1 MALCCRRCK
10 SINERKQVVDIKGES
25 IEKGL
30 IHFHR
35 LNIAFRRYSIVTC
48 IRSNDDFLFHGFQL
62 QLNLQ
67 GVQLFRPHL
76 NVRLVWLEPARLN
89 LKEVSSRC
97 QIREAESAIFC
108 CHRLLFRVHLFID

>member
-10 SINERKQVVDIKGES
+10 CVNEREQVVDIKGES

-35 LNIAFRRYSIVTC
+35 LNITFRRYSIVTC

-76 NVRLVWLEPARLN
+76 NVCLVWLEPARLRSEERRVG
-89 LKEVSSRC
+89 KECRSRW
-97 QIREAESAIFC
+97 SPY
-108 CHRLLFRVHLFID
+108 H

>member
-1 MALCCRRCK
+1 MVMYCRRYK
-10 SINERKQVVDIKGES
+10 NNNELKQVFDIKWES
-25 IEKGL
+25 IEKGI

-35 LNIAFRRYSIVTC
+35 LNIAYRRYSIVTC

-67 GVQLFRPHL
+67 GVQLFRSHL
-76 NVRLVWLEPARLN
+76 NVRLVWLEPARFN
-89 LKEVSSRC
+89 LKEVSSKC

-108 CHRLLFRVHLFID
+108 SHRLLFRVRLFID